1 MKITTATK
9 FTKKAV
15 EILAWSVSLS
25 QAKHREHEN
34 ICLLLYLPFS
44 CEAGA
49 ASQP

>member
-25 QAKHREHEN
+25 QAKHREHEKYLFAPVSPV
-34 ICLLLYLPFS
+34 LL
-44 CEAGA
+44 
-49 ASQP
+49 